1 MNRHLIGWG
10 QLFVETDR
18 LSPGAL
24 VQLQKAYFLI
34 MITNNFRASSLFS
47 LHTLHPNHFLT
58 FPQQCKPETRCGR
71 YRKTFQAGVGLAFIN
86 VNIWIAAGLIGLAT
100 TFMVTLGV
108 MVGRVVSSVL
118 GHRTEI
124 FAGFTLIDVGV
135 WILSSH
141 L

>member
-1 MNRHLIGWG
+1 M
-10 QLFVETDR
+10 
-18 LSPGAL
+18 
-24 VQLQKAYFLI
+24 
-34 MITNNFRASSLFS
+34 
-47 LHTLHPNHFLT
+47 
-58 FPQQCKPETRCGR
+58 
-71 YRKTFQAGVGLAFIN
+71 GLALIN

-108 MVGRVVSSVL
+108 MVGKVVGSVL

-124 FAGFTLIDVGV
+124 FGGLTLIGVGV